1 MTVPRAREQADPPS
15 PPDRLPPRRGGR
27 PSSQTVSAAGRPAG
41 LLRLAGARRGL
52 VGSARALAAA
62 ALLALCGA
70 LALPATA
77 EAQTATTL
85 VSNVNQVHADDGVEN
100 NWMTELSQAFT
111 TGMNEDGYAVTG
123 VDIVSA
129 SSTGFTAKVCETDTS
144 YVGRPTSTCTNL
156 DPPDSFAIGTMS
168 FTTMAGTTLPL
179 VKSTTYAVVVEAAE
193 DHPDHGTVQGWNNT
207 YSDGEDMGHDDEWS
221 IRNGFRDRWGPA
233 DSQWEDQ
240 RDEALRIAINGYAV
254 GSGPTLSVADAEG
267 NEGDG
272 VAFTVTLSEAVTDA
286 VMATWTASIESGDT
300 AVAADLGSPTTGTLT
315 IEISETATTI
325 TVPTAEDFTDEEN
338 ETFTVTLSGV
348 SASAQLAADP
358 TATGTIV
365 DDDEPPIVVTPSADA
380 LVSNVGQDQST
391 TLDGG
396 SVAHERQVAQA
407 FTTGTNEDGYT
418 LAGVDIV
425 SASSTD
431 FTAKVCG
438 TDSGGLPTSTCT
450 DLTPPDSFAVGAMSF
465 TPPADD
471 TLTLTKDTT
480 YAVVLTTPQHGDYL
494 SQGWSAT
501 DATGEDTVS
510 AAEWSIADGHLL
522 RTSQSEVATWSST
535 RGVQPLR
542 IAIRGTT
549 VGGTTPSTPDAPT
562 EFTATLGNMEVA
574 LAWDAPASGSGV
586 TGHEYRYK
594 TTGNYLENWTAIADS
609 AVAGMNEASF
619 TVTEL
624 TNGTQYTFQLRAVS
638 AAGNGDEAEADPV
651 TPMLGICD
659 RTAKIQEVILGE
671 ISGVDNCAAVTD
683 ANLASITQ
691 LGQLGFGTFNQ
702 GITSLQK
709 GDFAGLTSLTI
720 LRLGQNGLTALP
732 EGIFAGLAELDEL
745 NLFDNQLESLPEGV
759 FDGLVKLEGIVLSSN
774 SLTGVPAGAFDGL
787 PVLVEIDLGGNDL
800 SSLPEDLFSGLT
812 ALTTIF
818 LGSNDLESLPDG
830 VFSGLT
836 ALENLQLNDNDL
848 TMLPVT
854 VFSGLPALDKLYLH
868 DNDLVCQANWQKAG
882 GASPPE
888 RRSNQTTFLRK
899 PCVGS
904 REGAGEASA
913 AVRMGRAMEHRKSD
927 GPGCRGFQIGRRQH
941 RRHRYGEMSAGPAV
955 SENPCTFARLLPGP
969 WEVFKLPRMS
979 HGAV

>member
-1 MTVPRAREQADPPS
+1 MR
-15 PPDRLPPRRGGR
+15 DRLRRA
-27 PSSQTVSAAGRPAG
+27 SHID
-41 LLRLAGARRGL
+41 LH
-52 VGSARALAAA
+52 GS
-62 ALLALCGA
+62 
-70 LALPATA
+70 
-77 EAQTATTL
+77 
-85 VSNVNQVHADDGVEN
+85 HA
-100 NWMTELSQAFT
+100 SRQF
-111 TGMNEDGYAVTG
+111 
-123 VDIVSA
+123 
-129 SSTGFTAKVCETDTS
+129 C
-144 YVGRPTSTCTNL
+144 
-156 DPPDSFAIGTMS
+156 
-168 FTTMAGTTLPL
+168 
-179 VKSTTYAVVVEAAE
+179 
-193 DHPDHGTVQGWNNT
+193 
-207 YSDGEDMGHDDEWS
+207 
-221 IRNGFRDRWGPA
+221 
-233 DSQWEDQ
+233 
-240 RDEALRIAINGYAV
+240 
-254 GSGPTLSVADAEG
+254 
-267 NEGDG
+267 
-272 VAFTVTLSEAVTDA
+272 
-286 VMATWTASIESGDT
+286 
-300 AVAADLGSPTTGTLT
+300 
-315 IEISETATTI
+315 
-325 TVPTAEDFTDEEN
+325 
-338 ETFTVTLSGV
+338 
-348 SASAQLAADP
+348 
-358 TATGTIV
+358 
-365 DDDEPPIVVTPSADA
+365 
-380 LVSNVGQDQST
+380 
-391 TLDGG
+391 GG
-396 SVAHERQVAQA
+396 SDVLH
-407 FTTGTNEDGYT
+407 
-418 LAGVDIV
+418 
-425 SASSTD
+425 
-431 FTAKVCG
+431 
-438 TDSGGLPTSTCT
+438 P
-450 DLTPPDSFAVGAMSF
+450 
-465 TPPADD
+465 PPADD

-848 TMLPVT
+848 TMFPVTMFSGLPALEKLQLDGNDLTMLPVTVFSGLTALKNLQLNDNDLTMLPVT

-868 DNDLVCQANWQKAG
+868 DNDLTALPDGLFTGVTLGTLHLGNNPDADDVLPLTVTVEKVGTDQVRAKVLAGAPFAVDIPVTLVDGTLAGSVTELSVAAGEVYSEPVTMTRTVGTTAAATVDVDLTTQPTLPADNSGYAFIKAATGLPETILPGSGTPAAPTNFRTTPGDGQVALAWDAPVSGSGVTGHEYRYKTTGTYTSWTAITDSGVG
-882 GASPPE
+882 GATGVTVTGLTNAEAYTFELRAVNATGEGAAAAVVVIPMLGICGRTQQIEDAILAAISGVDDCAEVTDANLAAITSFSDDATISKGISTLRRGDFAGLTSLTAINLFGNSLTSLPE
-888 RRSNQTTFLRK
+888 GIFAGLAELTELSLGSNQLASLPEGVFDGLVKLKFLNLGGNSFTEF
-899 PCVGS
+899 P
-904 REGAGEASA
+904 AG
-913 AVRMGRAMEHRKSD
+913 
-927 GPGCRGFQIGRRQH
+927 
-941 RRHRYGEMSAGPAV
+941 
-955 SENPCTFARLLPGP
+955 TFAGLTAMHTLELKENGLTTLPDGLFFGLTALLDLRLGDNALGSLDAGVFSGLTSLRLLSLDNNELSSLVAPQNLIGPRNPGISAHCR
-969 WEVFKLPRMS
+969 LPS
-979 HGAV
+979 AT